1 MKFQLGQ
8 VVVTRGIKADMDENK
23 LFHNEVIAS
32 IARHHNGDWGELSEF
47 DKEVNEEA
55 LEWNDRILS
64 AYETTKGKIWIIT
77 EADRSATTVLYPDEY

>member
-8 VVVTRGIKADMDENK
+8 VVVTRQINNDIAEDSKFAK
-23 LFHNEVIAS
+23 EVHKS
-32 IARHHNGDWGELSEF
+32 LARHHSGDWGELSEF

-55 LEWNDRILS
+55 LEWNDRLLS
-64 AYETTKGKIWIIT
+64 AYETSRGKIWIIT